1 MTITI
6 NRAYDSWAQAQNA
19 VRGLESEGIPSSEIS
34 LVANRYVDDKYTTS
48 GPSAGPAPRLVTKDD
63 DSAATEIGAGAGA
76 AVGGGVGLLAGLG
89 MLAIPGLGPVVAAG
103 WLAALATGAAAGATT
118 GGIVG
123 ALVEAGEDKET
134 AHVYGESLRRGGS
147 LVTVRT
153 DEANRAKVERIL
165 TSFQPI
171 DHRTRANEYRQ
182 SGWKQFDDKAEAYKP
197 TSAELERIRRK
208 WPDAAE

>member
-6 NRAYDSWAQAQNA
+6 NRAYDSWSQAQNA
-19 VRGLESEGIPSSEIS
+19 VRALESAGIPSSEIS

-48 GPSAGPAPRLVTKDD
+48 GPAPRVVARED

-123 ALVEAGEDKET
+123 ALVEAGEDKDT
-134 AHVYGESLRRGGS
+134 AHVYSESLRRGGS

-153 DEANRAKVERIL
+153 DESNRDKVERVL
-165 TSFQPI
+165 ASFQPI
-171 DHRTRANEYRQ
+171 DHRSRADEYRRV
-182 SGWKQFDDKAEAYKP
+182 GWKQFDEKAAPYQPSE
-197 TSAELERIRRK
+197 TELERIRRK

>member
-6 NRAYDSWAQAQNA
+6 SRAYDSWAQAQNA
-19 VRGLESEGIPSSEIS
+19 VRGLEAEGIPSSEIS
-34 LVANRYVDDKYTTS
+34 LVANRYVDDKYATT
-48 GPSAGPAPRLVTKDD
+48 GPATRVVTKDN

-153 DEANRAKVERIL
+153 DAANQAKVERVL
-165 TSFQPI
+165 NAYQPI
-171 DHRTRANEYRQ
+171 DNRARAAEYREA
-182 SGWKQFDDKAEAYKP
+182 GWKQFDEKAAPYKP
-197 TSAELERIRRK
+197 SAAEMERIRRK

>member
-19 VRGLESEGIPSSEIS
+19 VRGLESEGIPSREIS
-34 LVANRYVDDKYTTS
+34 LVANRHVDDKYTTS
-48 GPSAGPAPRLVTKDD
+48 GPSSGTSPRLVTKED
-63 DSAATEIGAGAGA
+63 DSAATEVGAGAGA

-123 ALVEAGEDKET
+123 ALVEAGEDKDT

-153 DEANRAKVERIL
+153 DEANRAKVERVL
-165 TSFQPI
+165 ASYQPI
-171 DHRTRANEYRQ
+171 DYQARGNEYRQ
-182 SGWKQFDDKAEAYKP
+182 AGWKQFDDKAAAYKP
-197 TSAELERIRRK
+197 SESELERIRRK

>member
-6 NRAYDSWAQAQNA
+6 SRAYDSWAQAQNA
-19 VRGLESEGIPSSEIS
+19 VRALEAEGIPSSEIS
-34 LVANRYVDDKYTTS
+34 LLANRYVDDKYTTS
-48 GPSAGPAPRLVTKDD
+48 GPAPRLVTKED
-63 DSAATEIGAGAGA
+63 DSAATEIGAGTGA

-103 WLAALATGAAAGATT
+103 WLAATATGAAAGATA

-123 ALVEAGEDKET
+123 ALVEAGEDKDT

-153 DEANRAKVERIL
+153 DDANRAKVERVL
-165 TSFQPI
+165 NGFQPI
-171 DHRTRANEYRQ
+171 DYQARGNEYRQ
-182 SGWKQFDDKAEAYKP
+182 AGWSQFDEKAAPYKL